1 MIHPTWVII
10 LFNMIKEDNYL
21 SEIMLIS
28 TLKMTQILPSLN
40 ISL

>member
-1 MIHPTWVII
+1 MIHPIWEII
-10 LFNMIKEDNYL
+10 LFNMIKEENYL

-28 TLKMTQILPSLN
+28 TFKTIQILPSLN